1 MDPTKLIV
9 ARDAQNITKSDAT
22 IYQPPLNGV
31 WVGGLGDVTVIT
43 PAGTSVLF
51 SAVPAGTMLPI
62 QAKQV
67 MATGTTASLL
77 AGFK

>member
-1 MDPTKLIV
+1 MSLALVV
-9 ARDAQNITKSDAT
+9 ARDAKNITKSDTT
-22 IYQPPLNGV
+22 IYDPPLQGV
-31 WVGGLGDVTVIT
+31 WVGGVGDVTVIT

-51 SAVPAGTMLPI
+51 SAVPAGTLLPI

-67 MATGTTASLL
+67 MSTATTATLL